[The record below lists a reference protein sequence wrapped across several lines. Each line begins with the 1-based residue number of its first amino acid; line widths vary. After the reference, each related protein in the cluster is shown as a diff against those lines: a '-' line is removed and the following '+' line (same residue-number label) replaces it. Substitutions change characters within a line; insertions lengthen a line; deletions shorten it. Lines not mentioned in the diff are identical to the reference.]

1 MAGVKYVVSQDN
13 ICEVM
18 KESCVKAIIKDGYG
32 GAMVVLDPRCVTG
45 KSHTVAMY
53 GDYMVYVGNG
63 KWSIIRNAKNTI
75 EYGE

>member
-1 MAGVKYVVSQDN
+1 MAVMKYVVSQDN

-18 KESCVKAIIKDGYG
+18 KESCVKAIIKDGHG
-32 GAMVVLDPRCVTG
+32 EVTVILDPRCVTG

-63 KWSIIRNAKNTI
+63 KWNIIRNAKNTI

>member
-32 GAMVVLDPRCVTG
+32 GAMVVLDPR
-45 KSHTVAMY
+45 
-53 GDYMVYVGNG
+53 
-63 KWSIIRNAKNTI
+63 
-75 EYGE
+75 